1 MTEERTGGAVA
12 DEPPCVTVD
21 WPRPEVAVVTLN
33 RPDHLNAID
42 QCMADRLPVVLQ
54 QLRDTFPRCR
64 TVVLTGAGRGFC
76 AGVDLS
82 VIDRG
87 EPIAAAPA
95 GGDRLRPDG
104 PNAMAGEAEDPFAP
118 TRWSSRER
126 WFLRTSPP
134 ERLEGQERFAG
145 MVRAVRDL
153 PQPVIAAVNGPAVGA
168 GLALALASDVRL
180 GSPSAAF
187 QVGAVKS
194 GLSAG
199 ECGISYLLPRLIGAS
214 RAFEVLLTGRPVE
227 AEEAARIGLVSQVVD
242 EPALRTTAFE
252 LADRIA
258 ANAPF
263 AVWMS
268 KQLMW
273 ANLYASSFEAA
284 LALEN
289 RTQMLAF
296 ATRDREE
303 AVQAFLEKR
312 PPVFRGE

>member
-1 MTEERTGGAVA
+1 MTEERTGGAVV
-12 DEPPCVTVD
+12 DEPPCVTVG

-54 QLRDTFPRCR
+54 QLRGTFPRCR
-64 TVVLTGAGRGFC
+64 AVVLTGAGRGFC

-82 VIDRG
+82 VVDRG
-87 EPIAAAPA
+87 EQSAPAPA
-95 GGDRLRPDG
+95 GDDG
-104 PNAMAGEAEDPFAP
+104 PRSDVLDGTGGEEDPFAP

-134 ERLEGQERFAG
+134 ERLEGQERFAA

-168 GLALALASDVRL
+168 GMALALASDVRL
-180 GSPSAAF
+180 ASPSAAF
-187 QVGAVKS
+187 HVGAVKI

-199 ECGISYLLPRLIGAS
+199 ECGMSYLLPRLIGAS
-214 RAFEVLLTGRPVE
+214 RAFEILLTGRPVG

-242 EPALRTTAFE
+242 GPALQPAAVE
-252 LADRIA
+252 IADRIA

-273 ANLYASSFEAA
+273 ANLDASFEAA

-303 AVQAFLEKR
+303 AVRAFLEKR
-312 PPVFRGE
+312 PPVFLGY